1 MSMVTLSGLKELIE
15 SISRE
20 RNLPRMAVQS
30 AIREALLK
38 GYERFRRAQNLERKQ
53 FDEDY
58 FDNFDVQLDVDEE
71 GFRVV
76 ATKTI
81 VEEINH
87 TDHEISLKQVQDM
100 GGDEAQLGQEVVLDV
115 TPEQGD
121 FGRMAAMQTKQVLAQ
136 KLRDQQRQM
145 VQEEFQDLEGT
156 VLQARVLRF
165 ERQSVIL
172 AVSSGFGQPE
182 VEAELPKREQLPN
195 DNYRANATFK
205 VYLKKVSQGQ
215 QRGPQ
220 LLVSRADAGLVVYL
234 FANEV
239 PEIEDEV
246 VRIVAVAREANP
258 PSRHVGPRT
267 KIAVDT
273 LDRDVDPVGACI
285 GARGS
290 RIQVVVNE
298 LRGEKID
305 VIRWSPDPATYIA
318 NGLSPARV
326 DEVRLMD
333 PETRQTHVLVADD
346 QLSLAIG
353 KEGQNVRLAAR
364 LTGWKID
371 IKDKAKY
378 DHAAEDARFIASRAK
393 YIQEQEVDDLQEQVD
408 LDDEFEEVGEYEET
422 QINDDEY
429 QSEEDDYQSEEDDD
443 QDDPDDQTEE
453 DDYQAEI
460 LEAAHNKIET
470 ATKSV
475 QDFPSEIKV
484 ALQNFIEENS
494 EGAENLRML
503 LVESSLSALKQLLE
517 SLVTLSTASGTTFAI
532 IKFIDALEEENVT
545 LQNILTKLVL

>member
-1 MSMVTLSGLKELIE
+1 MSMVNLPGLKDLIE
-15 SISRE
+15 NISRD
-20 RNLPRMAVQS
+20 RNLPRLAVQS
-30 AIREALLK
+30 ALREALLK
-38 GYERFRRAQNLERKQ
+38 GYERYRRAQSMERRQ
-53 FDEDY
+53 FDEEY
-58 FDNFDVQLDVDEE
+58 FDNFEVELDVEEE
-71 GFRVV
+71 GFRVL

-81 VEEINH
+81 VEEVSNS
-87 TDHEISLKQVQDM
+87 DHQISLREVQEVAA
-100 GGDEAQLGQEVVLDV
+100 EAQLGDSVVLDV
-115 TPEQGD
+115 TPDQRE

-165 ERQSVIL
+165 ERQSVIM
-172 AVSSGFGQPE
+172 AVTSGFTQPE

-205 VYLKKVSQGQ
+205 VYLKKVCQGQ

-220 LLVSRADAGLVVYL
+220 LIISRADAGLVVYL

-258 PSRHVGPRT
+258 PSRYVGPRT

-273 LDRDVDPVGACI
+273 LERDVDPVGACI

-318 NGLSPARV
+318 NALSPARV
-326 DEVRLMD
+326 DEVRLMN
-333 PETRQTHVLVADD
+333 PESRQTHVLVAED

-371 IKDKAKY
+371 IKDRAKY
-378 DHAAEDARFIASRAK
+378 DYEAEDTKFASYSA
-393 YIQEQEVDDLQEQVD
+393 Q
-408 LDDEFEEVGEYEET
+408 
-422 QINDDEY
+422 Y
-429 QSEEDDYQSEEDDD
+429 QAQAAPEDEED
-443 QDDPDDQTEE
+443 
-453 DDYQAEI
+453 
-460 LEAAHNKIET
+460 
-470 ATKSV
+470 
-475 QDFPSEIKV
+475 
-484 ALQNFIEENS
+484 
-494 EGAENLRML
+494 EGADE
-503 LVESSLSALKQLLE
+503 VEDEAFE
-517 SLVTLSTASGTTFAI
+517 ATEAPA
-532 IKFIDALEEENVT
+532 
-545 LQNILTKLVL
+545 

>member
-1 MSMVTLSGLKELIE
+1 MSMVSLPGLKDLIDN
-15 SISRE
+15 ISRE
-20 RNLPRMAVQS
+20 RNLPRHAVQS
-30 AIREALLK
+30 SLREALLK
-38 GYERFRRAQNLERKQ
+38 GYERYRRAQSLEKRQ
-53 FDEDY
+53 FDEEY
-58 FDNFDVQLDVDEE
+58 FDNFEVELDVEEE
-71 GFRVV
+71 GFRVLS
-76 ATKTI
+76 TKTI
-81 VEEINH
+81 VEEVGNS
-87 TDHEISLKQVQDM
+87 DHQISLREVQEVAA
-100 GGDEAQLGQEVVLDV
+100 EAQLGDSVVLDV
-115 TPEQGD
+115 TPDQRD

-145 VQEEFQDLEGT
+145 VQEEFQDLENT

-165 ERQSVIL
+165 ERQSVIM
-172 AVSSGFGQPE
+172 AVSSGFGQPD

-205 VYLKKVSQGQ
+205 VYLKKVCQGQ

-220 LLVSRADAGLVVYL
+220 LIVSRADAGLVVYL

-258 PSRHVGPRT
+258 PSRYVGPRT

-318 NGLSPARV
+318 NALSPARV

-333 PETRQTHVLVADD
+333 PESRQTHVLVAED

-371 IKDKAKY
+371 IKD
-378 DHAAEDARFIASRAK
+378 RAK
-393 YIQEQEVDDLQEQVD
+393 Y
-408 LDDEFEEVGEYEET
+408 EYEAEDSKFAALAA
-422 QINDDEY
+422 QY
-429 QSEEDDYQSEEDDD
+429 QA
-443 QDDPDDQTEE
+443 QTEADE
-453 DDYQAEI
+453 D
-460 LEAAHNKIET
+460 
-470 ATKSV
+470 
-475 QDFPSEIKV
+475 
-484 ALQNFIEENS
+484 
-494 EGAENLRML
+494 
-503 LVESSLSALKQLLE
+503 
-517 SLVTLSTASGTTFAI
+517 
-532 IKFIDALEEENVT
+532 EEEYEAEDEVFEA
-545 LQNILTKLVL
+545 IDSPA

>member
-1 MSMVTLSGLKELIE
+1 MISLQGLKDLLE

-20 RNLPRMAVQS
+20 RNLPKSAVQS

-38 GYERFRRAQNLERKQ
+38 GYERYRRAQNLERRQ
-53 FDEDY
+53 FDDEY
-58 FDNFDVQLDVDEE
+58 FDNFDVQLDIEEE

-81 VEEINH
+81 VEEVANS
-87 TDHEISLKQVQDM
+87 DHEISLEEVKRM
-100 GGDEAQLGQEVVLDV
+100 GGEGAELGQEVVLDV
-115 TPEQGD
+115 TPDKKEE

-136 KLRDQQRQM
+136 KLRDQQRQL

-165 ERQSVIL
+165 ERQSVIM

-333 PETRQTHVLVADD
+333 PESRQTHVLVAED

-378 DHAAEDARFIASRAK
+378 DQAAEDAKFAEVRAR
-393 YIQEQEVDDLQEQVD
+393 YEQEEDLEDFDEEEELSED
-408 LDDEFEEVGEYEET
+408 LDNFDPEEPE
-422 QINDDEY
+422 
-429 QSEEDDYQSEEDDD
+429 SELDDYQDK
-443 QDDPDDQTEE
+443 
-453 DDYQAEI
+453 
-460 LEAAHNKIET
+460 N
-470 ATKSV
+470 
-475 QDFPSEIKV
+475 
-484 ALQNFIEENS
+484 
-494 EGAENLRML
+494 
-503 LVESSLSALKQLLE
+503 
-517 SLVTLSTASGTTFAI
+517 LSTQ
-532 IKFIDALEEENVT
+532 DEE
-545 LQNILTKLVL
+545 